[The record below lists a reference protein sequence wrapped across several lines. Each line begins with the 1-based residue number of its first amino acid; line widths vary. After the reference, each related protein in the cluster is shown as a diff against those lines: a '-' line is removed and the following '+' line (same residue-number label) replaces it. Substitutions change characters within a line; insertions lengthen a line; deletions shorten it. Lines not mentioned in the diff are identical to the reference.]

1 MYIYIYIYI
10 YKYICI
16 YIYIYIY
23 KYIYIYG
30 GQTETPAQA
39 FSSVT
44 IIKLLRITFLED
56 LRMADSEKQMNYRF
70 KIKAGVIE
78 NPLTIYPKNDS

>member
-1 MYIYIYIYI
+1 MYIFIYI

-16 YIYIYIY
+16 YIYIYIN
-23 KYIYIYG
+23 IYIYG

-70 KIKAGVIE
+70 KIKPGVIE